1 MKLDGMINVFL
12 VPICVSKCL
21 DASNLRNH
29 IIMACSLLQ
38 ERQFGICIQLMIP
51 QNSRCCCLHILC
63 LFRQFRNILRKF
75 FEARVLRMA
84 VFPIMGIQMLE
95 IKAILLSCLLSNT
108 ENYDFMH
115 SSTTVIFQADFT
127 QLAFQNLK
135 VYFVCALEKQYTKFI
150 TQLVGVEMNLMVYLC
165 VYGLNFVQRLPRH
178 DNDEEQSRVS
188 VWHFKHFRIPLS

>member
-1 MKLDGMINVFL
+1 MKLDGMINIFL

-95 IKAILLSCLLSNT
+95 INAILLSCLLSNT
-108 ENYDFMH
+108 ECYDFMH
-115 SSTTVIFQADFT
+115 SSILYRISKLILHNQ
-127 QLAFQNLK
+127 
-135 VYFVCALEKQYTKFI
+135 
-150 TQLVGVEMNLMVYLC
+150 
-165 VYGLNFVQRLPRH
+165 
-178 DNDEEQSRVS
+178 
-188 VWHFKHFRIPLS
+188 HFRILKYILYVLWKNNIQNSSRNSQALR